1 MLVEAPPSAGVL
13 ARRIGALAGP
23 TFAIAVLQSAGQ
35 LIETVLAARQGTL
48 ALAGWAL
55 VLPFTLLMQQMSAGA
70 MGGGVVSAIARS
82 LGAGRREDASALVLH
97 ALLIAMGFAE

>member
-1 MLVEAPPSAGVL
+1 MLVESPPSAGVL
-13 ARRIGALAGP
+13 ARRIAALAGP

-55 VLPFTLLMQQMSAGA
+55 VLPVTLLMQQMSAGA
-70 MGGGVVSAIARS
+70 MGPLDTLNLQSHFTA
-82 LGAGRREDASALVLH
+82 
-97 ALLIAMGFAE
+97 